1 MVNIRESVLMG
12 FHICSKDILLS
23 VGSIFSK
30 LFFLLLLL
38 LFSRSVVF
46 DSLQPHGLQHTM
58 FLCPSLYPGVCSD
71 SYPLSRWCHP
81 TISSSIITFSSCP
94 QSFPASGSFPMS
106 QLFPSSDS
114 SHQVALR
121 ISSKVLELQHQSFQW
136 ISRVIYFRIDWFDL
150 LAVQGTLKSL
160 LQHHSS
166 KPSILPCH
174 KSKI

>member
-81 TISSSIITFSSCP
+81 TISSSIITFSSHL
-94 QSFPASGSFPMS
+94 QSSPASGTFQMS
-106 QLFPSSDS
+106 QFFTSGGQSIRVSDS
-114 SHQVALR
+114 AS
-121 ISSKVLELQHQSFQW
+121 VLSMTIQDWFSLGWTGW
-136 ISRVIYFRIDWFDL
+136 ISMQSKGLSNSLRTPQFR
-150 LAVQGTLKSL
+150 
-160 LQHHSS
+160 
-166 KPSILPCH
+166 SIN
-174 KSKI
+174 S